1 VGTTA
6 RNHDGRFA
14 RDGAA
19 ITAEAALGTKQAELA
34 ERHAVPKGGTVKLH
48 RIFENRLADLDLDNR
63 DHKTIDRNRKS
74 FERFAAWLDA
84 EGTDPAGVSETDL
97 RIYFNKA
104 LPKLVAATTAETE
117 AQHVKTAYR
126 YAAEDGLL
134 KTNPV
139 TRRVKVPK
147 ASTREPEPYTHDD
160 LRRIRSVLM
169 SDFEETVFYA
179 FVYGG
184 LRRHE
189 LVELTRDDLD
199 FRNSIVHV
207 RGKGGKHRRV
217 PLHPHLSKVLSR
229 YVLHHPSK
237 DGLVL
242 ARGGSMRNVND
253 RFAKLL
259 ARAEVPATNRPVH
272 RIRKTASTSLRR
284 EGVHPDVIDRIFGWS
299 PTSVRQRFY
308 SGVDDE
314 ELHEAILR
322 LYRSDP
328 IERLPGTRAVPP
340 ASRQLMARA
349 V

>member
-6 RNHDGRFA
+6 RDHDGRFA
-14 RDGAA
+14 RDGEAR
-19 ITAEAALGTKQAELA
+19 TTEAALKAKQAELA

-48 RIFENRLADLDLDNR
+48 RIFENRLAELDLDNR

-74 FERFAAWLDA
+74 FERFAAWLDSQ
-84 EGTDPAGVSETDL
+84 GIDPTNVSETDL
-97 RIYFNKA
+97 RVYFNKA
-104 LPKLVAATTAETE
+104 LPTMVAATTAATE

-134 KTNPV
+134 ETNPV

-147 ASTREPEPYTHDD
+147 ASTPEPEPYSHDD

-169 SDFEETVFYA
+169 SDFEETIFYA
-179 FVYGG
+179 FAYGG

-199 FRNSIVHV
+199 FRNSIMHV

-229 YVLHHPSK
+229 YVLRRPSK
-237 DGLVL
+237 DGSVL
-242 ARGGSMRNVND
+242 GRGGSMRNVND
-253 RFAKLL
+253 RVAKLL
-259 ARAEVPATNRPVH
+259 DRAGVPASNRPIH

-284 EGVHPDVIDRIFGWS
+284 EGVHSDVIDRIFGWS

-308 SGVDDE
+308 SGVDDD

-322 LYRSDP
+322 LYRSNP
-328 IERLPGTRAVPP
+328 IERLPEPRPVPAVDET
-340 ASRQLMARA
+340 AEA
-349 V
+349 VA